1 MNAPAH
7 PAAEPTEPQPLAT
20 EGEAVLPLALAHVF
34 GEVVTEYPQD
44 LYIPPDALRV
54 LLDAFEGPLDLLLYL
69 IRKQNIDILDI
80 PMARVTAQYM
90 EYVDVMRVDRLELAA
105 EYLLMAAM
113 LIEIKSRLLLPK
125 PASSEEGDETDPR
138 AELVR
143 RLLEY
148 EQVKLAAYELDQ
160 LPQAGRDFQLV
171 SVLFEKDMVVRLPE
185 VRQED
190 LKTAWM
196 AILARAKRNK
206 SHTVKPDELS
216 VREQMTHILKLLK
229 DGRYARFETLFD
241 TTRGVPLLVVTF
253 IAVMELVKEKYI
265 WVNQDEGFAPIY
277 VRLAGASA
285 DEVMP
290 LPPEH

>member
-1 MNAPAH
+1 MSDPTTLASVE
-7 PAAEPTEPQPLAT
+7 PAAALPTLALVF
-20 EGEAVLPLALAHVF
+20 GEAVTELPL
-34 GEVVTEYPQD
+34 D

-54 LLDAFEGPLDLLLYL
+54 LLDSFEGPLDLLLYL

-90 EYVDVMRVDRLELAA
+90 EYVNAMQVDRLELAA

-125 PASSEEGDETDPR
+125 PSASEDAEANDPR

-148 EQVKLAAYELDQ
+148 EQIKLAAYELDQ

-171 SVLFEKDMVVRLPE
+171 TVLFEKDLVVRLPE
-185 VRQED
+185 VSAID
-190 LKTAWM
+190 LKTAWLN
-196 AILARAKRNK
+196 ILARAKRNQHHK
-206 SHTVKPDELS
+206 VQPDELS
-216 VREQMTHILKLLK
+216 VREQMTHILKLLQ
-229 DGRYARFETLFD
+229 DGRYARFEDLFD

-253 IAVMELVKEKYI
+253 IAVLELVKEKYI
-265 WVNQDEGFAPIY
+265 RVSQDEGFAPIY
-277 VRLAGASA
+277 VCLASVPDLFQGGAA
-285 DEVMP
+285 AAAEDVNDE
-290 LPPEH
+290 

>member
-1 MNAPAH
+1 MSDAPIAIAAADV
-7 PAAEPTEPQPLAT
+7 PA
-20 EGEAVLPLALAHVF
+20 LPALAHVF
-34 GEVVTEYPQD
+34 GEAVTEMPLD

-54 LLDAFEGPLDLLLYL
+54 LLDSFEGPLDLLLYL

-90 EYVDVMRVDRLELAA
+90 EYVNVMQVDRLELAA

-125 PASSEEGDETDPR
+125 PAASEEAEGEDPR

-148 EQVKLAAYELDQ
+148 EQIKLAAYELDQ

-171 SVLFEKDMVVRLPE
+171 SVLFEKDLIVRLPE
-185 VRQED
+185 VSAVD
-190 LKTAWM
+190 LKTAWLN
-196 AILARAKRNK
+196 ILARAKRNQHHK
-206 SHTVKPDELS
+206 VQPDELS
-216 VREQMTHILKLLK
+216 VREQMTHILKLLQ

-253 IAVMELVKEKYI
+253 IAVLELVKEKYI
-265 WVNQDEGFAPIY
+265 HVSQDEGFAPIY
-277 VRLAGASA
+277 VCLASVAA
-285 DEVMP
+285 REP
-290 LPPEH
+290 TNE

>member
-1 MNAPAH
+1 MVSDPTTLASVEPV
-7 PAAEPTEPQPLAT
+7 AALPTLALVF
-20 EGEAVLPLALAHVF
+20 GEAVTELPL
-34 GEVVTEYPQD
+34 D

-54 LLDAFEGPLDLLLYL
+54 LLDSFEGPLDLLLYL

-90 EYVDVMRVDRLELAA
+90 EYVNAMQVDRLELAA

-125 PASSEEGDETDPR
+125 PSASEDAEANDPR

-148 EQVKLAAYELDQ
+148 EQIKLAAYELDQ

-171 SVLFEKDMVVRLPE
+171 TVLFEKGLVVRLPE
-185 VRQED
+185 VSAID
-190 LKTAWM
+190 LKTAWLN
-196 AILARAKRNK
+196 ILARAKRNQHHK
-206 SHTVKPDELS
+206 VQPDELS
-216 VREQMTHILKLLK
+216 VREQMTHILKLLQ
-229 DGRYARFETLFD
+229 DGRYARFEDLFD

-253 IAVMELVKEKYI
+253 IAVLELVKEKYI
-265 WVNQDEGFAPIY
+265 RVSQDEGFAPIY
-277 VRLAGASA
+277 VCLASVPDLFQGGAA
-285 DEVMP
+285 AAAEEVNDE
-290 LPPEH
+290 